1 MQQALFFFIA
11 VLAGV
16 LLPLQAGLNTE
27 LGRAV
32 NSPVYAAFLSF
43 IVGSLG
49 LLAYCLIARDVQLAD
64 ICGGVQLPW
73 VYWTGGLMGAFYVA
87 AIIIL
92 TPKLGVALTFGLT
105 VAGQM
110 VFSVVVD
117 HYGWLGVPVHPINW
131 VRTIGVL
138 LIVGGVVL
146 IRTN

>member
-11 VLAGV
+11 ILAGV

-32 NSPVYAAFLSF
+32 DSPVYAALLSF
-43 IVGSLG
+43 VVGTLG
-49 LLAYCLIARDVQLAD
+49 LLVYCVVARDVQLAN
-64 ICGGVQLPW
+64 IREGFQLPW

-92 TPKLGVALTFGLT
+92 APKLGVALTFGLT
-105 VAGQM
+105 VAAQM
-110 VFSVVVD
+110 IFSVVVD

-131 VRTIGVL
+131 IRTLGVL
-138 LIVGGVVL
+138 LIVVGVVL